1 MMNLKKETIEDLE
14 HEFQREEAFIR
25 YQRIDEL
32 EQANWEFEK
41 SQERL
46 PAKILVLIPKE
57 NEVQNQPST
66 F

>member
-1 MMNLKKETIEDLE
+1 MKAKNETTEDLE

-32 EQANWEFEK
+32 EQANWEFEQSK
-41 SQERL
+41 ERL
-46 PAKILVLIPKE
+46 PARILVLIPKE
-57 NEVQNQPST
+57 NEVQNQPNT

>member
-1 MMNLKKETIEDLE
+1 MNTKTEKIEDLE

-32 EQANWEFEK
+32 EQANWEFEQ

-46 PAKILVLIPKE
+46 PAKIIVLIPKE
-57 NEVQNQPST
+57 NEVQNQSLP

>member
-1 MMNLKKETIEDLE
+1 MKTENGMTEDLE

-32 EQANWEFEK
+32 EQANWEFEQSK
-41 SQERL
+41 ERL
-46 PAKILVLIPKE
+46 PARILVLIPKE
-57 NEVQNQPST
+57 NEVQNQPNT